1 MSPISES
8 YSHVS
13 IPFIVSSHGDRSSL
27 KNTNH
32 QFPEETS
39 RGLFASNSKLLRFC
53 LNLTLRSNPSLF
65 LDSSPPSGFSQ
76 FIGESANI
84 YFIHSNFAFSFSNAA
99 GMKEKKSAT
108 ASTLG
113 RILAT
118 CSKQAKDYGSCVAS
132 KVHEVERDICLK
144 EFLALKNCMQH
155 TRHLSALL
163 NMISSSQ
170 SSVGSGALSH
180 VYIQNPPLR
189 CNIPESRGL
198 FYDDAN
204 RLLICT
210 TSSQIFSWQT
220 APFNPDVS
228 PSVDS
233 ISEGPIL
240 SIRFSLDKKA
250 IAVQRSDCEIQ
261 LFHRETKQILSHKCK
276 AGSESILGFFWSD
289 SPLCDLAIVKTSGMD
304 LFACDSM
311 LNLRLVETKKV
322 NVNWYIYTHETRL
335 VLLASGLQCKTITG
349 FQLSTAGVVRL
360 PRFEMTMAKP
370 ESNSKPILSS
380 GDVHLVTVYGRIY
393 CLQVDR
399 EAMLLHSYRFY
410 RDAVVQQ
417 GSLPIYSS
425 KLSVS
430 VVDNLL
436 LVHQIDAKVVIIY
449 DLFVDSRAPVSA
461 PLPLLWRGNQGSGT
475 SSEAAIK
482 ENESSESSTSNGNI
496 VMYEDA
502 WTFLVPD
509 LILDQTNKVLW
520 RVHLDLEAS
529 WLLLAISASSSDR
542 TSLLEFLQRRKL
554 EANKAK
560 QLCLGIAKDIILER
574 RPATQVTQAIDVLVT
589 AYSYSVKAGT
599 FKEIKNEQTTA
610 ATPAV
615 GASPD
620 NERHVPSESSIDEE
634 VEMNLP
640 SGSEVNM
647 FCADEQPESQLSS
660 PAISPD
666 ELYKFVF
673 ASVEELMVEESEYLV
688 AIITE
693 FLRSISAEKLKVD
706 LNVYV
711 MTIRLLAY
719 SKRFAELSLFTT
731 NKIIEPSKEVAL
743 QLLESGRQNLRV
755 RKLGLDMLRQ
765 LSLHHDY
772 ISSLVQDGYYLE
784 ALRYAQKHKV
794 TSVRSSLFL
803 EAAFASN
810 DLQHLA
816 AILRVLSE
824 LIPGF
829 KETSEYF
836 TFYGLLSE
844 TGSSVAL

>member
-1 MSPISES
+1 M
-8 YSHVS
+8 
-13 IPFIVSSHGDRSSL
+13 L
-27 KNTNH
+27 
-32 QFPEETS
+32 
-39 RGLFASNSKLLRFC
+39 
-53 LNLTLRSNPSLF
+53 
-65 LDSSPPSGFSQ
+65 
-76 FIGESANI
+76 
-84 YFIHSNFAFSFSNAA
+84 
-99 GMKEKKSAT
+99 
-108 ASTLG
+108 
-113 RILAT
+113 
-118 CSKQAKDYGSCVAS
+118 
-132 KVHEVERDICLK
+132 
-144 EFLALKNCMQH
+144 
-155 TRHLSALL
+155 
-163 NMISSSQ
+163 SSSQ
-170 SSVGSGALSH
+170 PGGGSGALSH
-180 VYIQNPPLR
+180 VYIQHPSLR
-189 CNIPESRGL
+189 CNIPDSRGL

-204 RLLICT
+204 RLLICI
-210 TSSQIFSWQT
+210 TSSQVFSWQT

-261 LFHRETKQILSHKCK
+261 FFHRETKQILTHKCK

-289 SPLCDLAIVKTSGMD
+289 SPLCDLAILKTSGMD

-349 FQLSTAGVVRL
+349 YQLSTAGVVRL
-360 PRFEMTMAKP
+360 PRFEMTMAKS

-380 GDVHLVTVYGRIY
+380 GDVHLITVYGRIY

-417 GSLPIYSS
+417 GSLPIYST

-430 VVDNLL
+430 VVDNVL

-461 PLPLLWRGNQGSGT
+461 PLPLLWRGYHGSDQ
-475 SSEAAIK
+475 SSQAANK
-482 ENESSESSTSNGNI
+482 ENESSESSTSNEI
-496 VMYEDA
+496 LVTYEDA

-520 RVHLDLEAS
+520 RIHLDLE
-529 WLLLAISASSSDR
+529 AISASSSDR

-560 QLCLGIAKDIILER
+560 QLCLGIARAIILER
-574 RPATQVTQAIDVLVT
+574 RPASQVTQAIDVLVT

-599 FKEIKNEQTTA
+599 YKDIKNEKTTA
-610 ATPAV
+610 TTPTV

-620 NERHVPSESSIDEE
+620 NERQRPSGSTIDEE

-640 SGSEVNM
+640 SGSEENM
-647 FCADEQPESQLSS
+647 FCADEQQESQLSS

-673 ASVEELMVEESEYLV
+673 ASVEEMMVEESEYLV

-706 LNVYV
+706 LNIYV

-719 SKRFAELSLFTT
+719 SKRYAELSLFTT

-829 KETSEYF
+829 KETSEYY
-836 TFYGLLSE
+836 TFYGLLNE
-844 TGSSVAL
+844 TGSSVAV

>member
-1 MSPISES
+1 
-8 YSHVS
+8 
-13 IPFIVSSHGDRSSL
+13 
-27 KNTNH
+27 
-32 QFPEETS
+32 
-39 RGLFASNSKLLRFC
+39 
-53 LNLTLRSNPSLF
+53 
-65 LDSSPPSGFSQ
+65 
-76 FIGESANI
+76 
-84 YFIHSNFAFSFSNAA
+84 
-99 GMKEKKSAT
+99 MKEKNSATT

-118 CSKQAKDYGSCVAS
+118 CSKQVCSTAPLTFAKDYGSCVAS
-132 KVHEVERDICLK
+132 KVHEIEKDLCLK
-144 EFLALKNCMQH
+144 QFLALKSCMQH
-155 TRHLSALL
+155 TVKIMSPRP
-163 NMISSSQ
+163 SSSQ
-170 SSVGSGALSH
+170 TSVGSGALSH
-180 VYIQNPPLR
+180 AYIQHPSLR
-189 CNIPESRGL
+189 CNVPESRGL

-204 RLLICT
+204 RLLICV
-210 TSSQIFSWQT
+210 TSSQVFSWET
-220 APFNPDVS
+220 ATFNPDVS

-233 ISEGPIL
+233 IPEGPIL
-240 SIRFSLDKKA
+240 SVRFSLDKKV

-261 LFHRETKQILSHKCK
+261 FFHRETKQTLTHKCR
-276 AGSESILGFFWSD
+276 AGSESLLGFFWSD
-289 SPLCDLAIVKTSGMD
+289 SPLCDLAVVKTSGMD
-304 LFACDSM
+304 LFACDSAM
-311 LNLRLVETKKV
+311 NLRLVETKKV
-322 NVNWYIYTHETRL
+322 NVNWYIYTHESRL

-360 PRFEMTMAKP
+360 PKFEMTLAST
-370 ESNSKPILSS
+370 ESNSKPIISA

-393 CLQVDR
+393 CVQVDM
-399 EAMLLHSYRFY
+399 EAMLLHTYRFY

-461 PLPLLWRGNQGSGT
+461 PLPLLWRGYQGSDT
-475 SSEAAIK
+475 SPQAASK
-482 ENESSESSTSNGNI
+482 ENESPESSTSSENI

-509 LILDQTNKVLW
+509 LILDQTNK
-520 RVHLDLEAS
+520 
-529 WLLLAISASSSDR
+529 AISASSSDR

-560 QLCLGIAKDIILER
+560 QLCLGIARALILER

-589 AYSYSVKAGT
+589 AYSYSVKAGIY
-599 FKEIKNEQTTA
+599 KELKNGKTTA
-610 ATPAV
+610 TIPTND

-620 NERHVPSESSIDEE
+620 NERGRASGSSIDEEEEE

-640 SGSEVNM
+640 SGS
-647 FCADEQPESQLSS
+647 ADEQQESQLSS

-673 ASVEELMVEESEYLV
+673 ASVEETMVDESDYLV

-706 LNVYV
+706 LNIYV
-711 MTIRLLAY
+711 MTIRLLAR

-743 QLLESGRQNLRV
+743 QLLESGGQDPRV

-765 LSLHHDY
+765 LSLHHEY

-784 ALRYAQKHKV
+784 ALRYAQKRKV

-810 DLQHLA
+810 DMQHLA

-829 KETSEYF
+829 KETSEYY
-836 TFYGLLSE
+836 TFHGLLNE
-844 TGSSVAL
+844 TSSSVAV

>member
-1 MSPISES
+1 M
-8 YSHVS
+8 
-13 IPFIVSSHGDRSSL
+13 
-27 KNTNH
+27 
-32 QFPEETS
+32 
-39 RGLFASNSKLLRFC
+39 FC
-53 LNLTLRSNPSLF
+53 PL
-65 LDSSPPSGFSQ
+65 
-76 FIGESANI
+76 
-84 YFIHSNFAFSFSNAA
+84 SFSNA
-99 GMKEKKSAT
+99 GMKEKNSATT

-113 RILAT
+113 RIIAT

-132 KVHEVERDICLK
+132 KVHEIEKDLCLK
-144 EFLALKNCMQH
+144 EFLALKSCMQH
-155 TRHLSALL
+155 T
-163 NMISSSQ
+163 
-170 SSVGSGALSH
+170 V
-180 VYIQNPPLR
+180 
-189 CNIPESRGL
+189 
-198 FYDDAN
+198 
-204 RLLICT
+204 
-210 TSSQIFSWQT
+210 FSWET
-220 APFNPDVS
+220 VTFNPDVS

-233 ISEGPIL
+233 IPEGPIL
-240 SIRFSLDKKA
+240 SIRFSLDKKV

-261 LFHRETKQILSHKCK
+261 FFHRETKQTLTHKCK

-289 SPLCDLAIVKTSGMD
+289 SPLCDLAVVKTSGMD
-304 LFACDSM
+304 LFACDSAM
-311 LNLRLVETKKV
+311 NLRLVETKKV
-322 NVNWYIYTHETRL
+322 NVNWYIYTHESRL

-360 PRFEMTMAKP
+360 PKFEMTLATT
-370 ESNSKPILSS
+370 ESNSKPIISP
-380 GDVHLVTVYGRIY
+380 GDVHLITVYGRIY
-393 CLQVDR
+393 CLQVDM
-399 EAMLLHSYRFY
+399 EAMLLHTYRFY

-461 PLPLLWRGNQGSGT
+461 PLPLLWRGYQGSDT
-475 SSEAAIK
+475 SSQQ
-482 ENESSESSTSNGNI
+482 ENEGTESSTSSENI

-509 LILDQTNKVLW
+509 LILDQTNK
-520 RVHLDLEAS
+520 
-529 WLLLAISASSSDR
+529 AISASSSDR
-542 TSLLEFLQRRKL
+542 SSLLEFLQRRKL

-560 QLCLGIAKDIILER
+560 QLCLGIARALILER

-589 AYSYSVKAGT
+589 AYSYSVKAGIY
-599 FKEIKNEQTTA
+599 KELKNEKTTA
-610 ATPAV
+610 TTPTND

-620 NERHVPSESSIDEE
+620 NERGRASGSSIDEEEE

-640 SGSEVNM
+640 SGS
-647 FCADEQPESQLSS
+647 ADEQQESQLSS

-673 ASVEELMVEESEYLV
+673 ASVEEAMVEESDYLV

-706 LNVYV
+706 LNIYV
-711 MTIRLLAY
+711 MTVRLLAH

-743 QLLESGRQNLRV
+743 QLLESGGQNLRV

-765 LSLHHDY
+765 LSLHHEY

-784 ALRYAQKHKV
+784 ALRYAQKRKV

-810 DLQHLA
+810 DMQHLA

-829 KETSEYF
+829 KETSEYY
-836 TFYGLLSE
+836 TFHGLLNE
-844 TGSSVAL
+844 TSSSVAV

>member
-1 MSPISES
+1 
-8 YSHVS
+8 
-13 IPFIVSSHGDRSSL
+13 
-27 KNTNH
+27 
-32 QFPEETS
+32 
-39 RGLFASNSKLLRFC
+39 
-53 LNLTLRSNPSLF
+53 
-65 LDSSPPSGFSQ
+65 
-76 FIGESANI
+76 
-84 YFIHSNFAFSFSNAA
+84 
-99 GMKEKKSAT
+99 MKEKNSSAT

-118 CSKQAKDYGSCVAS
+118 CSKQVCAKDYGSCVAS
-132 KVHEVERDICLK
+132 KVHEIEKDLCLK

-155 TRHLSALL
+155 T
-163 NMISSSQ
+163 
-170 SSVGSGALSH
+170 V
-180 VYIQNPPLR
+180 
-189 CNIPESRGL
+189 
-198 FYDDAN
+198 
-204 RLLICT
+204 
-210 TSSQIFSWQT
+210 FSWET
-220 APFNPDVS
+220 ATFNPDVS

-233 ISEGPIL
+233 IPEGPIL
-240 SIRFSLDKKA
+240 SIRCSLGKKV

-261 LFHRETKQILSHKCK
+261 FFHRETKQTLTHKCK

-289 SPLCDLAIVKTSGMD
+289 SPLCDLAVVKTSGMD
-304 LFACDSM
+304 LFACDSAM
-311 LNLRLVETKKV
+311 NLRLVETKKV
-322 NVNWYIYTHETRL
+322 NVNWYIYTHESRL

-360 PRFEMTMAKP
+360 PKFEMTLATT
-370 ESNSKPILSS
+370 ESNSKPIISP
-380 GDVHLVTVYGRIY
+380 GDINLLPFFFSYGRIY
-393 CLQVDR
+393 CLQVDM
-399 EAMLLHSYRFY
+399 EAMLLHTYSKFAFPQLPVSCYFTDFY
-410 RDAVVQQ
+410 SIGSCIQ

-461 PLPLLWRGNQGSGT
+461 PLPLLWRGYQGSDT
-475 SSEAAIK
+475 SSQQ
-482 ENESSESSTSNGNI
+482 ENEGTESSTSSENI

-529 WLLLAISASSSDR
+529 WLLLISSDR
-542 TSLLEFLQRRKL
+542 SSLLEFLQRRKL

-560 QLCLGIAKDIILER
+560 QLCLGIARTLILER

-589 AYSYSVKAGT
+589 AYSYSVKAGIY
-599 FKEIKNEQTTA
+599 KELKNEKTTA
-610 ATPAV
+610 TTPTND

-620 NERHVPSESSIDEE
+620 NERGRASGSSIDEEEE

-640 SGSEVNM
+640 SGS
-647 FCADEQPESQLSS
+647 ADEQQESQLSS

-673 ASVEELMVEESEYLV
+673 ASVEEAMVEESDYLV

-706 LNVYV
+706 LNIYV
-711 MTIRLLAY
+711 MTVRLLAH

-743 QLLESGRQNLRV
+743 QLLESGGQNLRV

-765 LSLHHDY
+765 LSLHHEY

-784 ALRYAQKHKV
+784 ALRYAQKRKV

-810 DLQHLA
+810 DMQHLA

-829 KETSEYF
+829 KETSEYY
-836 TFYGLLSE
+836 TFHGLLNE
-844 TGSSVAL
+844 TSSSVAV

>member
-1 MSPISES
+1 M
-8 YSHVS
+8 
-13 IPFIVSSHGDRSSL
+13 
-27 KNTNH
+27 N
-32 QFPEETS
+32 
-39 RGLFASNSKLLRFC
+39 
-53 LNLTLRSNPSLF
+53 
-65 LDSSPPSGFSQ
+65 
-76 FIGESANI
+76 
-84 YFIHSNFAFSFSNAA
+84 
-99 GMKEKKSAT
+99 
-108 ASTLG
+108 
-113 RILAT
+113 
-118 CSKQAKDYGSCVAS
+118 
-132 KVHEVERDICLK
+132 
-144 EFLALKNCMQH
+144 
-155 TRHLSALL
+155 
-163 NMISSSQ
+163 SSSQ
-170 SSVGSGALSH
+170 TSVGSGALSH
-180 VYIQNPPLR
+180 VYINHPSLR
-189 CNIPESRGL
+189 CNIPESRGM

-210 TSSQIFSWQT
+210 TSNQVFSWQT
-220 APFNPDVS
+220 SPFNPEES

-233 ISEGPIL
+233 ITEGPIL
-240 SIRFSLDKKA
+240 SIRFSLDRKA

-261 LFHRETKQILSHKCK
+261 FFNRETKQILNHKCK

-304 LFACDSM
+304 LFACDLT
-311 LNLRLVETKKV
+311 LNSLRLVETKKA
-322 NVNWYIYTHETRL
+322 NVTWYIYTHETRL
-335 VLLASGLQCKTITG
+335 VLLASGLQCKTFNG

-360 PRFEMTMAKP
+360 PRFEMTMARS
-370 ESNSKPILSS
+370 ESTSKPILSA
-380 GDVHLVTVYGRIY
+380 GDLHLVTVYGRIY

-399 EAMLLHSYRFY
+399 EAMLLHLYRFY

-417 GSLPIYSS
+417 GSLPIYSN
-425 KLSVS
+425 KLSVN
-430 VVDNLL
+430 VLDNLL

-461 PLPLLWRGNQGSGT
+461 PLPLLCRGYQGSGT
-475 SSEAAIK
+475 SSQGANK
-482 ENESSESSTSNGNI
+482 EIESSESSTSNENI
-496 VMYEDA
+496 VMYEDG

-520 RVHLDLEAS
+520 KIHLDLE
-529 WLLLAISASSSDR
+529 AISASSSDR
-542 TSLLEFLQRRKL
+542 TSLLEFLQRRKS

-560 QLCLGIAKDIILER
+560 QLCLGIARAIILER

-599 FKEIKNEQTTA
+599 YKEMKNEKATA
-610 ATPAV
+610 STPTAD
-615 GASPD
+615 ASPD
-620 NERHVPSESSIDEE
+620 NERHRASGSKIDED
-634 VEMNLP
+634 VEMNVS
-640 SGSEVNM
+640 SGSQENM
-647 FCADEQPESQLSS
+647 FCADEQQESQLSS

-673 ASVEELMVEESEYLV
+673 ASVEEMMVEESEYLV

-693 FLRSISAEKLKVD
+693 FLRSISVEKLKVD
-706 LNVYV
+706 LNIYV
-711 MTIRLLAY
+711 MTIKLLAY

-731 NKIIEPSKEVAL
+731 NKIIEPSKEVAF

-755 RKLGLDMLRQ
+755 RKLGIDMLRQ

-810 DLQHLA
+810 DMQHLA

-829 KETSEYF
+829 KETSEYY
-836 TFYGLLSE
+836 TFYGLLNDTS
-844 TGSSVAL
+844 SSVAV

>member
-1 MSPISES
+1 MILS
-8 YSHVS
+8 
-13 IPFIVSSHGDRSSL
+13 DSL
-27 KNTNH
+27 
-32 QFPEETS
+32 
-39 RGLFASNSKLLRFC
+39 
-53 LNLTLRSNPSLF
+53 
-65 LDSSPPSGFSQ
+65 
-76 FIGESANI
+76 
-84 YFIHSNFAFSFSNAA
+84 
-99 GMKEKKSAT
+99 
-108 ASTLG
+108 
-113 RILAT
+113 
-118 CSKQAKDYGSCVAS
+118 
-132 KVHEVERDICLK
+132 
-144 EFLALKNCMQH
+144 
-155 TRHLSALL
+155 
-163 NMISSSQ
+163 
-170 SSVGSGALSH
+170 
-180 VYIQNPPLR
+180 
-189 CNIPESRGL
+189 GL

-204 RLLICT
+204 RLLIVT
-210 TSSQIFSWQT
+210 TSTQVFSWQT
-220 APFNPDVS
+220 SPFNQDVP

-240 SIRFSLDKKA
+240 STRFSLDKKV
-250 IAVQRSDCEIQ
+250 IAVQRSDYEIQ
-261 LFHRETKQILSHKCK
+261 FFHRETKQILSHKCK

-289 SPLCDLAIVKTSGMD
+289 SPLSDLAIVKTSGMD
-304 LFACDSM
+304 LFACDSS
-311 LNLRLVETKKV
+311 LTTLRLVETKKA

-335 VLLASGLQCKTITG
+335 VLLASGLQCKTFNG

-360 PRFEMTMAKP
+360 PRFEMTMARS

-399 EAMLLHSYRFY
+399 EAMLLHLYRFY

-449 DLFVDSRAPVSA
+449 DIFVDSRAPVSA
-461 PLPLLWRGNQGSGT
+461 PLPLLWRGYQGSDT
-475 SSEAAIK
+475 SSQAANK
-482 ENESSESSTSNGNI
+482 ENESSESSTSNENI
-496 VMYEDA
+496 VMYEDG

-520 RVHLDLEAS
+520 KINLDLE
-529 WLLLAISASSSDR
+529 AISASSSDR

-560 QLCLGIAKDIILER
+560 QLCLGIARAIILER

-599 FKEIKNEQTTA
+599 YKEIKNERATA
-610 ATPAV
+610 STPTG

-620 NERHVPSESSIDEE
+620 NERHRPSGSNIEE
-634 VEMNLP
+634 VEMDLP
-640 SGSEVNM
+640 S
-647 FCADEQPESQLSS
+647 DEQQESQLSS
-660 PAISPD
+660 AAISPD

-673 ASVEELMVEESEYLV
+673 ASVVEEMMVEESEYLV

-706 LNVYV
+706 LNIYV

-743 QLLESGRQNLRV
+743 QLLESGSQNLRV

-772 ISSLVQDGYYLE
+772 ISSLVQDGFYLE

-810 DLQHLA
+810 DMQHLA

-829 KETSEYF
+829 KETSEYY
-836 TFYGLLSE
+836 TFYGLLNE
-844 TGSSVAL
+844 TNSSVTV

>member
-1 MSPISES
+1 MP
-8 YSHVS
+8 
-13 IPFIVSSHGDRSSL
+13 
-27 KNTNH
+27 
-32 QFPEETS
+32 S
-39 RGLFASNSKLLRFC
+39 R
-53 LNLTLRSNPSLF
+53 
-65 LDSSPPSGFSQ
+65 
-76 FIGESANI
+76 
-84 YFIHSNFAFSFSNAA
+84 
-99 GMKEKKSAT
+99 
-108 ASTLG
+108 
-113 RILAT
+113 
-118 CSKQAKDYGSCVAS
+118 
-132 KVHEVERDICLK
+132 
-144 EFLALKNCMQH
+144 
-155 TRHLSALL
+155 
-163 NMISSSQ
+163 ISSSQ
-170 SSVGSGALSH
+170 PSAGSGALSH
-180 VYIQNPPLR
+180 VYIQHPCLR
-189 CNIPESRGL
+189 CDIPESSGL

-210 TSSQIFSWQT
+210 TSSQVFSWQT
-220 APFNPDVS
+220 DPFDPVVP

-261 LFHRETKQILSHKCK
+261 FFHRETKQTLTHKCK

-289 SPLCDLAIVKTSGMD
+289 SPLCDLAVVKTSGMD

-311 LNLRLVETKKV
+311 LNLRLVETRKV
-322 NVNWYIYTHETRL
+322 NVNWYTYTHETRL
-335 VLLASGLQCKTITG
+335 VLLASGLQCKTISA
-349 FQLSTAGVVRL
+349 FQVSNAGVVRL
-360 PRFEMTMAKP
+360 PKFEMIMTKS

-399 EAMLLHSYRFY
+399 EAMLLHTYRFY
-410 RDAVVQQ
+410 RDAVVPQ

-430 VVDNLL
+430 VVDNVL

-449 DLFVDSRAPVSA
+449 DIFVDSRAPVSA
-461 PLPLLWRGNQGSGT
+461 PLPLLWRGHQGSDT
-475 SSEAAIK
+475 SSQATIK
-482 ENESSESSTSNGNI
+482 ENENSESSTSNEN
-496 VMYEDA
+496 VAMYEDA

-520 RVHLDLEAS
+520 RVNLDLE
-529 WLLLAISASSSDR
+529 AISASSSDR
-542 TSLLEFLQRRKL
+542 TSLLDFLQRRKV

-560 QLCLGIAKDIILER
+560 QLCLGIARAIILER
-574 RPATQVTQAIDVLVT
+574 RPATQVTQAIDVLVK
-589 AYSYSVKAGT
+589 AYSFSVKAGT
-599 FKEIKNEQTTA
+599 YKETKNERTTA
-610 ATPAV
+610 TTPTV

-620 NERHVPSESSIDEE
+620 NERDRPSGSSIDED

-640 SGSEVNM
+640 SGSEENM
-647 FCADEQPESQLSS
+647 ICADEQQESQLSS
-660 PAISPD
+660 AAISPD

-673 ASVEELMVEESEYLV
+673 ASVEETMVEEPEYLI
-688 AIITE
+688 AIITQ

-706 LNVYV
+706 LNIYV
-711 MTIRLLAY
+711 MTIRLLAR

-743 QLLESGRQNLRV
+743 QLLESGRQNLRI

-772 ISSLVQDGYYLE
+772 ITCLVQDGYYLE

-794 TSVRSSLFL
+794 TSVRSSLYL

-816 AILRVLSE
+816 AILRVLTE

-829 KETSEYF
+829 KETTEYF
-836 TFYGLLSE
+836 TFHGLLNE
-844 TGSSVAL
+844 TSSSVAV

>member
-1 MSPISES
+1 M
-8 YSHVS
+8 
-13 IPFIVSSHGDRSSL
+13 L
-27 KNTNH
+27 
-32 QFPEETS
+32 
-39 RGLFASNSKLLRFC
+39 
-53 LNLTLRSNPSLF
+53 
-65 LDSSPPSGFSQ
+65 
-76 FIGESANI
+76 
-84 YFIHSNFAFSFSNAA
+84 
-99 GMKEKKSAT
+99 
-108 ASTLG
+108 
-113 RILAT
+113 
-118 CSKQAKDYGSCVAS
+118 
-132 KVHEVERDICLK
+132 
-144 EFLALKNCMQH
+144 
-155 TRHLSALL
+155 
-163 NMISSSQ
+163 SSSQ
-170 SSVGSGALSH
+170 PSAGSGALSH
-180 VYIQNPPLR
+180 VYVQHPPLR
-189 CNIPESRGL
+189 CDIPESRRL

-210 TSSQIFSWQT
+210 TSSQVFHWQT
-220 APFNPDVS
+220 APFDPVVS

-261 LFHRETKQILSHKCK
+261 FFHRETKQMLTHKCK
-276 AGSESILGFFWSD
+276 AGSESILGFFWSE

-311 LNLRLVETKKV
+311 LNLRLVETRKV
-322 NVNWYIYTHETRL
+322 NVNWYTYTHETRL
-335 VLLASGLQCKTITG
+335 VLLASGLQCKTISA
-349 FQLSTAGVVRL
+349 FLVSNAGVVRL
-360 PRFEMTMAKP
+360 PKFEMTMAKS

-380 GDVHLVTVYGRIY
+380 GDVHLVTVYGRRY

-410 RDAVVQQ
+410 RDGVVQQ
-417 GSLPIYSS
+417 GSIPIYSS

-430 VVDNLL
+430 VVDNVL

-449 DLFVDSRAPVSA
+449 DLSVDSRAPVSA
-461 PLPLLWRGNQGSGT
+461 PLPLLWRGSDT
-475 SSEAAIK
+475 SSQATSK
-482 ENESSESSTSNGNI
+482 ENESSESSTSNENL

-509 LILDQTNKVLW
+509 LILDQINKVLW
-520 RVHLDLEAS
+520 RVNLDLE
-529 WLLLAISASSSDR
+529 AISASSSDR

-560 QLCLGIAKDIILER
+560 QLCLGIARAIILER

-589 AYSYSVKAGT
+589 AYSFSVKAGA
-599 FKEIKNEQTTA
+599 FKEVKNGRTTA
-610 ATPAV
+610 TTPSV

-620 NERHVPSESSIDEE
+620 NERHGPSGSSIDEE

-640 SGSEVNM
+640 SGSNENM
-647 FCADEQPESQLSS
+647 FCADEQQESQLSS
-660 PAISPD
+660 AAISPD

-673 ASVEELMVEESEYLV
+673 TSVEETMVEESEYLV
-688 AIITE
+688 SIITE

-706 LNVYV
+706 LNIYV

-719 SKRFAELSLFTT
+719 SKRFAELSLFIT

-743 QLLESGRQNLRV
+743 QLLESGRQNLQI

-772 ISSLVQDGYYLE
+772 ITSLVQDGYYLE

-803 EAAFASN
+803 EAAFATN

-816 AILRVLSE
+816 AILRVLTE

-836 TFYGLLSE
+836 TFYGLLNDTS
-844 TGSSVAL
+844 SSVAV

>member
-1 MSPISES
+1 
-8 YSHVS
+8 
-13 IPFIVSSHGDRSSL
+13 
-27 KNTNH
+27 
-32 QFPEETS
+32 
-39 RGLFASNSKLLRFC
+39 
-53 LNLTLRSNPSLF
+53 
-65 LDSSPPSGFSQ
+65 
-76 FIGESANI
+76 
-84 YFIHSNFAFSFSNAA
+84 
-99 GMKEKKSAT
+99 MKEKNSSTT

-132 KVHEVERDICLK
+132 KVHEVEKDLCLK
-144 EFLALKNCMQH
+144 EFLALKSCMQH
-155 TRHLSALL
+155 T
-163 NMISSSQ
+163 
-170 SSVGSGALSH
+170 V
-180 VYIQNPPLR
+180 
-189 CNIPESRGL
+189 
-198 FYDDAN
+198 
-204 RLLICT
+204 
-210 TSSQIFSWQT
+210 FSWET
-220 APFNPDVS
+220 APPFNPDVS

-233 ISEGPIL
+233 VPEGPIL
-240 SIRFSLDKKA
+240 SVRFSLDEKV

-261 LFHRETKQILSHKCK
+261 FFHRETKKKLTHKCR

-289 SPLCDLAIVKTSGMD
+289 SPLCDLAVVKTSGMD
-304 LFACDSM
+304 LFACDSAM
-311 LNLRLVETKKV
+311 NLRLVETKKV
-322 NVNWYIYTHETRL
+322 NVNWYIYTHESRL

-360 PRFEMTMAKP
+360 PKFEMTLATT
-370 ESNSKPILSS
+370 ESNSKPIISA

-399 EAMLLHSYRFY
+399 EAMLLHTYRFY

-461 PLPLLWRGNQGSGT
+461 PLPLLWRGYQGSD
-475 SSEAAIK
+475 SSSQAANK
-482 ENESSESSTSNGNI
+482 ENKSPESSTSNENI

-502 WTFLVPD
+502 WAFLVPD
-509 LILDQTNKVLW
+509 LILDQTNK
-520 RVHLDLEAS
+520 
-529 WLLLAISASSSDR
+529 AISASSSDR

-560 QLCLGIAKDIILER
+560 QLCLGIARALILER

-589 AYSYSVKAGT
+589 AYSYSVKAGIY
-599 FKEIKNEQTTA
+599 KELKNEKTTA
-610 ATPAV
+610 TPPTD

-620 NERHVPSESSIDEE
+620 NERGRASGSSIDEGEE
-634 VEMNLP
+634 VEMDLP
-640 SGSEVNM
+640 SGSS
-647 FCADEQPESQLSS
+647 DEQQESQLSS

-673 ASVEELMVEESEYLV
+673 ASVEETMVEESDYLV

-706 LNVYV
+706 LNIYV
-711 MTIRLLAY
+711 MTVRLLAR
-719 SKRFAELSLFTT
+719 SKRFAELSLFIT

-743 QLLESGRQNLRV
+743 QLLESGGQNLRV

-765 LSLHHDY
+765 LSLHHEY

-784 ALRYAQKHKV
+784 ALRYAQKRKV

-810 DLQHLA
+810 DMQHLA

-829 KETSEYF
+829 KETSEYY
-836 TFYGLLSE
+836 TFHGLLNE
-844 TGSSVAL
+844 TSSSVAV

>member
-1 MSPISES
+1 MP
-8 YSHVS
+8 
-13 IPFIVSSHGDRSSL
+13 
-27 KNTNH
+27 
-32 QFPEETS
+32 
-39 RGLFASNSKLLRFC
+39 
-53 LNLTLRSNPSLF
+53 
-65 LDSSPPSGFSQ
+65 
-76 FIGESANI
+76 
-84 YFIHSNFAFSFSNAA
+84 
-99 GMKEKKSAT
+99 
-108 ASTLG
+108 
-113 RILAT
+113 
-118 CSKQAKDYGSCVAS
+118 
-132 KVHEVERDICLK
+132 
-144 EFLALKNCMQH
+144 
-155 TRHLSALL
+155 
-163 NMISSSQ
+163 SSSQ
-170 SSVGSGALSH
+170 TSVGSGALSH
-180 VYIQNPPLR
+180 AYIQHPSLR
-189 CNIPESRGL
+189 CNVPESRGL

-204 RLLICT
+204 RLLICV
-210 TSSQIFSWQT
+210 TSSQVFSWET
-220 APFNPDVS
+220 VTFNPDVS

-233 ISEGPIL
+233 IPEGPIL
-240 SIRFSLDKKA
+240 SIRFSLDKKV

-261 LFHRETKQILSHKCK
+261 FFHRETKQTLTHKCR

-289 SPLCDLAIVKTSGMD
+289 SPLCDLAVVKTSGMD
-304 LFACDSM
+304 LFACDSAM
-311 LNLRLVETKKV
+311 NLRLVETKKV
-322 NVNWYIYTHETRL
+322 NVNWYIYTHESRL

-360 PRFEMTMAKP
+360 PKFEMTLATT
-370 ESNSKPILSS
+370 ESNSKPIISP
-380 GDVHLVTVYGRIY
+380 GDVHLITVYGRIY
-393 CLQVDR
+393 CLQVDM
-399 EAMLLHSYRFY
+399 EAMLLHTYRFY

-461 PLPLLWRGNQGSGT
+461 PLPLLWRGYQGSDT
-475 SSEAAIK
+475 SSQQ
-482 ENESSESSTSNGNI
+482 ENEGTESSTSSENI

-520 RVHLDLEAS
+520 RVHLDLEA
-529 WLLLAISASSSDR
+529 ISASSSDR
-542 TSLLEFLQRRKL
+542 SSLLEFLQRRKL

-560 QLCLGIAKDIILER
+560 QLCLGIARALILER

-589 AYSYSVKAGT
+589 AYSYSVKAGIY
-599 FKEIKNEQTTA
+599 KELKNEKITATTP
-610 ATPAV
+610 TND

-620 NERHVPSESSIDEE
+620 NERGRASGSSIDEEEE

-640 SGSEVNM
+640 SGS
-647 FCADEQPESQLSS
+647 ADEQQESQLSS

-673 ASVEELMVEESEYLV
+673 ASVEEAMVEESDYLV

-706 LNVYV
+706 LNIYV
-711 MTIRLLAY
+711 MTIRLLAH

-743 QLLESGRQNLRV
+743 QLLESGGQNLRV

-765 LSLHHDY
+765 LSLHHEY

-784 ALRYAQKHKV
+784 ALRYAQKRKV

-810 DLQHLA
+810 DMQHLA

-829 KETSEYF
+829 KETSEYY
-836 TFYGLLSE
+836 TFHGLLNE
-844 TGSSVAL
+844 TSSSVAV

>member
-1 MSPISES
+1 M
-8 YSHVS
+8 
-13 IPFIVSSHGDRSSL
+13 L
-27 KNTNH
+27 
-32 QFPEETS
+32 
-39 RGLFASNSKLLRFC
+39 
-53 LNLTLRSNPSLF
+53 
-65 LDSSPPSGFSQ
+65 
-76 FIGESANI
+76 
-84 YFIHSNFAFSFSNAA
+84 
-99 GMKEKKSAT
+99 
-108 ASTLG
+108 
-113 RILAT
+113 
-118 CSKQAKDYGSCVAS
+118 
-132 KVHEVERDICLK
+132 
-144 EFLALKNCMQH
+144 
-155 TRHLSALL
+155 
-163 NMISSSQ
+163 SSSQ
-170 SSVGSGALSH
+170 PSVGSGALSH
-180 VYIQNPPLR
+180 AYIQHPSLR
-189 CNIPESRGL
+189 CNVPESRGL

-204 RLLICT
+204 RLLICV
-210 TSSQIFSWQT
+210 TSSSQVFSWET

-240 SIRFSLDKKA
+240 SVRFSLDKKV
-250 IAVQRSDCEIQ
+250 IAVQRSDCDIQ
-261 LFHRETKQILSHKCK
+261 FFHRETKKTLNHKCK

-289 SPLCDLAIVKTSGMD
+289 SPLCDLAVVKTSGMD
-304 LFACDSM
+304 LFACDSSM
-311 LNLRLVETKKV
+311 NLRLVETKKV
-322 NVNWYIYTHETRL
+322 NVNWYIYTHESRL

-360 PRFEMTMAKP
+360 PKFEMTLATT
-370 ESNSKPILSS
+370 ESNSKPIISS

-399 EAMLLHSYRFY
+399 EAMLLHTYRFY

-461 PLPLLWRGNQGSGT
+461 PLPLLWRGYQGSDA
-475 SSEAAIK
+475 SSQAGSK
-482 ENESSESSTSNGNI
+482 ENESPESSTSNENI

-509 LILDQTNKVLW
+509 LILDQSSKVLW
-520 RVHLDLEAS
+520 RVHLDLE
-529 WLLLAISASSSDR
+529 AISASSSDR

-560 QLCLGIAKDIILER
+560 QLCLGIARALILER
-574 RPATQVTQAIDVLVT
+574 RPATQVTQAINVLVT
-589 AYSYSVKAGT
+589 AYSYSVKAGIY
-599 FKEIKNEQTTA
+599 KELKNEKTTA
-610 ATPAV
+610 TTPTN

-620 NERHVPSESSIDEE
+620 NERGRASGSSIDEE
-634 VEMNLP
+634 EEVEMDLP
-640 SGSEVNM
+640 SGS
-647 FCADEQPESQLSS
+647 ADEQQESQLSS

-673 ASVEELMVEESEYLV
+673 ASVEEVMVEESDYLV

-706 LNVYV
+706 LNIYV
-711 MTIRLLAY
+711 MTIRLLAH
-719 SKRFAELSLFTT
+719 SKRFAELSLFIT

-743 QLLESGRQNLRV
+743 QLLESGGQNLRV

-765 LSLHHDY
+765 LSLHHEY

-810 DLQHLA
+810 DMQHLA

-829 KETSEYF
+829 KETSEYY
-836 TFYGLLSE
+836 TFHGLLNE
-844 TGSSVAL
+844 TSSLVAV

>member
-1 MSPISES
+1 MS
-8 YSHVS
+8 
-13 IPFIVSSHGDRSSL
+13 
-27 KNTNH
+27 
-32 QFPEETS
+32 S
-39 RGLFASNSKLLRFC
+39 R
-53 LNLTLRSNPSLF
+53 P
-65 LDSSPPSGFSQ
+65 
-76 FIGESANI
+76 
-84 YFIHSNFAFSFSNAA
+84 
-99 GMKEKKSAT
+99 
-108 ASTLG
+108 
-113 RILAT
+113 
-118 CSKQAKDYGSCVAS
+118 
-132 KVHEVERDICLK
+132 
-144 EFLALKNCMQH
+144 
-155 TRHLSALL
+155 
-163 NMISSSQ
+163 SSSQ

-180 VYIQNPPLR
+180 AYIQHPSLR
-189 CNIPESRGL
+189 CNVPDSRGL

-204 RLLICT
+204 RLLICV
-210 TSSQIFSWQT
+210 TSDQVFSWET
-220 APFNPDVS
+220 APPFNPDVS

-233 ISEGPIL
+233 ISDGPIL
-240 SIRFSLDKKA
+240 SVRFSLDKKV

-261 LFHRETKQILSHKCK
+261 FFHRETKKTLTHKCRP
-276 AGSESILGFFWSD
+276 GSESILGFFWSD
-289 SPLCDLAIVKTSGMD
+289 SPLCDLAVVKTSGMD
-304 LFACDSM
+304 LFACDSAM
-311 LNLRLVETKKV
+311 NLRLVETKKV
-322 NVNWYIYTHETRL
+322 NVNWYIYTHESRL
-335 VLLASGLQCKTITG
+335 VLLASGLQCKTIAG

-360 PRFEMTMAKP
+360 PKFEMTLATT
-370 ESNSKPILSS
+370 ESNSKPIISP

-399 EAMLLHSYRFY
+399 EAMLLNTYRFY

-461 PLPLLWRGNQGSGT
+461 PLPLLWRGYQGSD
-475 SSEAAIK
+475 SSSQAANM
-482 ENESSESSTSNGNI
+482 ENESAESSTSNENI

-520 RVHLDLEAS
+520 RVHLDLEA
-529 WLLLAISASSSDR
+529 ISASSSDR

-554 EANKAK
+554 DANKAK
-560 QLCLGIAKDIILER
+560 QLCLGIARALILER

-589 AYSYSVKAGT
+589 AYSYSVKAGIY
-599 FKEIKNEQTTA
+599 KELKNEKTTP
-610 ATPAV
+610 TD
-615 GASPD
+615 GASSPG
-620 NERHVPSESSIDEE
+620 NERGRASGSSIDEE
-634 VEMNLP
+634 EEVEINVP
-640 SGSEVNM
+640 SGP
-647 FCADEQPESQLSS
+647 ADEQQESQLSS

-673 ASVEELMVEESEYLV
+673 ASVEETMVEESDYLV

-706 LNVYV
+706 LNIYV
-711 MTIRLLAY
+711 MTIRLLAH
-719 SKRFAELSLFTT
+719 SKRFAELSLFIT

-755 RKLGLDMLRQ
+755 SKLGLDMLRQ
-765 LSLHHDY
+765 LSLHHEY

-784 ALRYAQKHKV
+784 ALRYAQKRKV

-810 DLQHLA
+810 DMQHLA

-829 KETSEYF
+829 KETSEYY
-836 TFYGLLSE
+836 TFHGLLNE
-844 TGSSVAL
+844 TSSSVAV

>member
-1 MSPISES
+1 
-8 YSHVS
+8 
-13 IPFIVSSHGDRSSL
+13 
-27 KNTNH
+27 
-32 QFPEETS
+32 
-39 RGLFASNSKLLRFC
+39 
-53 LNLTLRSNPSLF
+53 
-65 LDSSPPSGFSQ
+65 
-76 FIGESANI
+76 
-84 YFIHSNFAFSFSNAA
+84 
-99 GMKEKKSAT
+99 MKEKNSATT

-132 KVHEVERDICLK
+132 KVHEIEKDLCLK
-144 EFLALKNCMQH
+144 QFLALKSCMQH
-155 TRHLSALL
+155 TGHLSALI
-163 NMISSSQ
+163 NMPSSSQ
-170 SSVGSGALSH
+170 TSVGSGALSH
-180 VYIQNPPLR
+180 AYIQHPSLR
-189 CNIPESRGL
+189 CNVPESRGL

-204 RLLICT
+204 RLLICV
-210 TSSQIFSWQT
+210 TSSQVFSWET
-220 APFNPDVS
+220 ATFNPDVS

-233 ISEGPIL
+233 IPEGPIL
-240 SIRFSLDKKA
+240 SVRFSLDKKV

-261 LFHRETKQILSHKCK
+261 FFHRETKQTLTHKCR
-276 AGSESILGFFWSD
+276 AGSESLLGFFWSD
-289 SPLCDLAIVKTSGMD
+289 SPLCDLAVVKTSGMD
-304 LFACDSM
+304 LFACDSAM
-311 LNLRLVETKKV
+311 NLRLVETKKV
-322 NVNWYIYTHETRL
+322 NVNWYIYTHESRL

-360 PRFEMTMAKP
+360 PKFEMTLAST
-370 ESNSKPILSS
+370 ESNSKPIISA

-393 CLQVDR
+393 CVQVDM
-399 EAMLLHSYRFY
+399 EAMLLHTYRFY

-461 PLPLLWRGNQGSGT
+461 PLPLLWRGYQGSDT
-475 SSEAAIK
+475 SPQAASK
-482 ENESSESSTSNGNI
+482 ENESPESSTSSENI

-509 LILDQTNKVLW
+509 LILDQTNK
-520 RVHLDLEAS
+520 
-529 WLLLAISASSSDR
+529 AISASSSDR

-560 QLCLGIAKDIILER
+560 QLCLGIARALILER

-589 AYSYSVKAGT
+589 AYSYSVKAGIY
-599 FKEIKNEQTTA
+599 KELKNGKTTA
-610 ATPAV
+610 TIPTND

-620 NERHVPSESSIDEE
+620 NERGRASGSSIDEEEEE

-640 SGSEVNM
+640 SGS
-647 FCADEQPESQLSS
+647 ADEQQESQLSS

-673 ASVEELMVEESEYLV
+673 ASVEETMVDESDYLV

-706 LNVYV
+706 LNIYV
-711 MTIRLLAY
+711 MTIRLLAR

-743 QLLESGRQNLRV
+743 QLLESGGQDPRV

-765 LSLHHDY
+765 LSLHHEY

-784 ALRYAQKHKV
+784 ALRYAQKRDECAIV
-794 TSVRSSLFL
+794 T
-803 EAAFASN
+803 
-810 DLQHLA
+810 
-816 AILRVLSE
+816 
-824 LIPGF
+824 IPG
-829 KETSEYF
+829 
-836 TFYGLLSE
+836 
-844 TGSSVAL
+844 SSICVE